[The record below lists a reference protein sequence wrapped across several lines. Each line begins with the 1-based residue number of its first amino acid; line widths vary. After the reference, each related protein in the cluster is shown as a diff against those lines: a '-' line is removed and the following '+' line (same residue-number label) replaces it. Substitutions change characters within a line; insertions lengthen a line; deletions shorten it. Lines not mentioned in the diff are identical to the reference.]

1 MSLLA
6 GAILAGHTH
15 PTWADFSATVWVAI
29 VVAGAI
35 AMWTIWKAV
44 MLTLRP
50 GEEEPDHIKRRIL
63 LEPSDLDVS
72 VSSGAAASVPASGAR
87 DEVSER

>member
-6 GAILAGHTH
+6 GITLAGHTH

-44 MLTLRP
+44 MFTLRP
-50 GEEEPDHIKRRIL
+50 GEEDPEHIKRQIL
-63 LEPSDLDVS
+63 LEPSDLEVS
-72 VSSGAAASVPASGAR
+72 VSSDATASVPASAVV